1 MNLKTVTIVVGLFLV
16 GYYFGYQS
24 AEKAEQDRINERKD
38 TALIIAKEVSNG
50 INKWKQNIKTVEKV
64 EPVYFNECVTDD
76 YRRVFNE
83 NQWLLSSKPMSKV
96 SD

>member
-1 MNLKTVTIVVGLFLV
+1 MNLKTVTIVAGLFLV

-24 AEKAEQDRINERKD
+24 AEKAEQDRIKERE
-38 TALIIAKEVSNG
+38 TIALNIAKGVSNE
-50 INKWKQNIKTVEKV
+50 IVKWKQNVKTVEKI
-64 EPVYFNECVTDD
+64 EPVYLNECVTDD

-83 NQWLLSSKPMSKV
+83 NQRLLSSKPVSKV